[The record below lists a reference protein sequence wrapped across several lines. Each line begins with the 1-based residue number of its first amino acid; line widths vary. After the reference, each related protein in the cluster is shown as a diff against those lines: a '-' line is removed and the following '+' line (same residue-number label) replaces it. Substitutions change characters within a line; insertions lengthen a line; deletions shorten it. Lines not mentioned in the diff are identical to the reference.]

1 MVTAVLVAFTIFA
14 VPVAETVTATTEN
27 TTITEGSDENLE
39 TEGDDS
45 LVGDE
50 GATDPA
56 DPSEPTTPADP
67 SEPTDP
73 VEPTDPTDQEKPTVP
88 DTPTEPE
95 EPVKPEQPVEPE
107 KPVVPVERVS
117 LKGAVII
124 TSQTVYNF
132 TKSKVTPAVT
142 VKLKGK
148 TLKKGT
154 DYTVTYSN
162 NIYPGTAKIKVTGI
176 NKYKGT
182 ATKTFGI
189 AKVGGLKWKKS
200 TTSSIKLDWNPRK
213 NVTGYKVQRY
223 NFSKKKW
230 VLVKNVKSSEF
241 TVKNLSPG
249 SGYTF
254 RVVAYYKNGNKTYN
268 APASKVIK
276 VPTKPKKIIV
286 KELINHPALY
296 AKISWNKRTASGYQV
311 KYSRYASFKNA
322 KTIKIRS
329 AKQLNKKVTG
339 LKDNQKYYIK
349 VRAYK
354 TYGNRTTYGEWSKS
368 KSFATNGTRWYTKN
382 GKKYYYEKG
391 KLVKGRKMFGSHQYF
406 FNYEDGAWSGASPKM
421 WRKVKNSYS
430 KTDYLIAV
438 SRELNRICVYE
449 GKKGNWKLKYYWMC
463 STGRPEN
470 GKVSKTPTGSWLMP
484 EEDNHLGYIGGHE
497 TYTCW
502 YATRFYKR
510 CFFHSV
516 IYNPASKSSIQDGR
530 LGMNISDG
538 CIRMNIDDA
547 KWIWDNCHTGTRVIV
562 Y

>member
-1 MVTAVLVAFTIFA
+1 LAYLLLFTSVFLDTFKNIYYNYF
-14 VPVAETVTATTEN
+14 
-27 TTITEGSDENLE
+27 GKNLMQ
-39 TEGDDS
+39 G
-45 LVGDE
+45 
-50 GATDPA
+50 
-56 DPSEPTTPADP
+56 
-67 SEPTDP
+67 
-73 VEPTDPTDQEKPTVP
+73 KR
-88 DTPTEPE
+88 DTLFFN
-95 EPVKPEQPVEPE
+95 
-107 KPVVPVERVS
+107 VVCCI
-117 LKGAVII
+117 GAVIYFI
-124 TSQTVYNF
+124 CRGALFGVSSYSLIMAIIF
-132 TKSKVTPAVT
+132 GAVT
-142 VKLKGK
+142 VAAQYFGLLSMG
-148 TLKKGT
+148 LGPMS
-154 DYTVTYSN
+154 YSVLFTYLSML
-162 NIYPGTAKIKVTGI
+162 IPV
-176 NKYKGT
+176 
-182 ATKTFGI
+182 TFGI
-189 AKVGGLKWKKS
+189 IYGGNIPTALQIAGIVLMLVTFVLSCELKGNTKVTYIKKGLKAGK
-200 TTSSIKLDWNPRK
+200 
-213 NVTGYKVQRY
+213 GYY
-223 NFSKKKW
+223 F
-230 VLVKNVKSSEF
+230 
-241 TVKNLSPG
+241 
-249 SGYTF
+249 
-254 RVVAYYKNGNKTYN
+254 
-268 APASKVIK
+268 
-276 VPTKPKKIIV
+276 
-286 KELINHPALY
+286 
-296 AKISWNKRTASGYQV
+296 
-311 KYSRYASFKNA
+311 
-322 KTIKIRS
+322 
-329 AKQLNKKVTG
+329 
-339 LKDNQKYYIK
+339 K

-438 SRELNRICVYE
+438 SRELNRLCVYE

-484 EEDNHLGYIGGHE
+484 KEDNHLGYIGGHE